1 MQDNRAPYFPPAGRY
16 GAARAC
22 PLAYG
27 EQLPEGY
34 YGGEYLVLPVHVSI
48 PAGEQRPWQYRFPS
62 GRDWGLQVTAVH
74 LKVQDAAGDPVAAG
88 GGVVISPE
96 SIRIGSTETLQA
108 GRGPLPII
116 GFGGQYFIA
125 SDIYYPHWLST
136 PLIVP
141 PGGTLSFS
149 LDAPAAGLRVVSGY
163 LEGRVITGYP
173 PKNELLNRLPP
184 IVRGEWF
191 LGTEQAVLGGAI
203 GDEAAIEF
211 VTASGESGYAIQDV
225 QLHVLAAVGAEAL
238 DDVDINQLR
247 SIQPDGTHL
256 LGDNVNAIQQSM
268 RLAADVWGGMPAAG
282 KVHTFPTEII
292 VRPSQ
297 RFDVSFVRRVA
308 GSDMTIGAV
317 YNGQW
322 LVPADQR
329 IVPYAGQQ

>member
-1 MQDNRAPYFPPAGRY
+1 MQDNRAPYFPPMGRY

-34 YGGEYLVLPVHVSI
+34 FGGEYLVLPVFVTI
-48 PAGEQRPWQYRFPS
+48 PVNGQQPWQYRFPS
-62 GRDWGLQVTAVH
+62 GRDWGLQVTAIF
-74 LKVQDAAGDPVAAG
+74 LKVMTLARVPVADG
-88 GGVVISPE
+88 GGVRISPE

-116 GFGGQYFIA
+116 GLGGQYSLA
-125 SDIYYPHWLST
+125 DDIYYPHWLST
-136 PLIVP
+136 PLIIP
-141 PGGTLSFS
+141 PGGTFSFS
-149 LDAPAAGLRVVSGY
+149 LDDTSGNGRIVSGY
-163 LEGRVITGYP
+163 IEGRVITGYP
-173 PKNELLNRLPP
+173 PKNELLNRNPP

-191 LGTEQAVLGGAI
+191 IGTEQTILAGPVGSQASV
-203 GDEAAIEF
+203 EF

-225 QLHVLAAVGAEAL
+225 LLNVLAGADELA
-238 DDVDINQLR
+238 DVDINQIR
-247 SIQPDGTHL
+247 SIQPDGTHI
-256 LGDNVNAIQQSM
+256 LGDNVNNVQQSL
-268 RLAADVWGGMPAAG
+268 RLPADVWGGMPSSG
-282 KVHTFPTEII
+282 KRHTFPTEII

-297 RFDVSFVRRVA
+297 RFDVSFSRRVA
-308 GSDMTIGAV
+308 GADLTIGAV